1 MPPEPPARSSPS
13 SRRIAPRAAE
23 SSHDALICEGRRVL
37 VGVGGSVAAFKA
49 CEVITDL
56 RRAGAEVRVAMT
68 DAATHFVT
76 PTLLRALSG
85 SPVASSMWDGRR
97 RRRGTRHEPSH
108 ARRLVRGQVVVA
120 ASADLIARLALGL
133 ANDPV
138 TATALA
144 CRAPMLVAPA
154 MEAAMWEHPATQGH
168 AATLTSRGARIIGPV
183 RGRLASGHES
193 TGRMVEPEA
202 DRRCG
207 GGAPWR
213 RGLTPP
219 SPAFAS

>member
-1 MPPEPPARSSPS
+1 MSTALER
-13 SRRIAPRAAE
+13 RRI
-23 SSHDALICEGRRVL
+23 L
-37 VGVGGSVAAFKA
+37 VSVGGSVAAFKA

-56 RRAGAEVRVAMT
+56 RREGAEVRVAMT
-68 DAATHFVT
+68 EAAARFVT

-85 SPVASSMWDGRR
+85 SPVASSIWEDG
-97 RRRGTRHEPSH
+97 GTGEGHGMSH
-108 ARRLVRGQVVVA
+108 LTLAQWCEVQVVVA

-168 AATLTSRGARIIGPV
+168 TATLTSRGARIIGPV

-193 TGRMVEPEA
+193 TGRMVEPDEIVA
-202 DRRCG
+202 AVG
-207 GGAPWR
+207 EILGTGA
-213 RGLTPP
+213 
-219 SPAFAS
+219 